1 MANSESLSITKSLL
15 TPLGIAGFRW
25 LALGYGASLI
35 GSMFYFIA
43 LTWLAL
49 EVTGSGL
56 ILGSVLATAAV
67 PRALFMIFGGA
78 VADRFSPK
86 AILIFSS
93 CGDALITS
101 VLVLLVFTGS
111 VHLWH
116 LYAVAMLLGIVD
128 PVAYPAANVL
138 IPRMVDPAQLN
149 SANSVFSL
157 MTYVTTVVSPGISGL
172 VVGYFGTGIAL
183 AASVAAAC
191 LSVVALVRIRTGRP
205 VDADDT
211 RVRGCRDFLNEIREG
226 FAYSWRSHSIRA
238 VIVLLAAINVTLIGP
253 VVIGGS
259 VMADT
264 LFSGARS
271 FGLMI
276 SSWGLGGL
284 IGALVAG
291 VSVVRRAGAALIAA
305 SVVMGVGIF
314 TFGLLPPLIVVL
326 LVNFVM
332 GLSNG
337 WVEVIITTWLQIQS
351 GEGMR
356 GRIMGI
362 TAVAAIGLEPVSYA
376 ATGLLTRV
384 GLTTIFFTAG
394 ATLLLATALTARS
407 RALRS
412 ALVT

>member
-1 MANSESLSITKSLL
+1 
-15 TPLGIAGFRW
+15 
-25 LALGYGASLI
+25 
-35 GSMFYFIA
+35 
-43 LTWLAL
+43 
-49 EVTGSGL
+49 
-56 ILGSVLATAAV
+56 
-67 PRALFMIFGGA
+67 
-78 VADRFSPK
+78 
-86 AILIFSS
+86 
-93 CGDALITS
+93 
-101 VLVLLVFTGS
+101 
-111 VHLWH
+111 
-116 LYAVAMLLGIVD
+116 
-128 PVAYPAANVL
+128 
-138 IPRMVDPAQLN
+138 
-149 SANSVFSL
+149 
-157 MTYVTTVVSPGISGL
+157 
-172 VVGYFGTGIAL
+172 
-183 AASVAAAC
+183 
-191 LSVVALVRIRTGRP
+191 
-205 VDADDT
+205 
-211 RVRGCRDFLNEIREG
+211 
-226 FAYSWRSHSIRA
+226 
-238 VIVLLAAINVTLIGP
+238 
-253 VVIGGS
+253 
-259 VMADT
+259 
-264 LFSGARS
+264 
-271 FGLMI
+271 
-276 SSWGLGGL
+276 LGGL

-314 TFGLLPPLIVVL
+314 TFGLLPPLVVVL